1 MKTLPNRPK
10 NHRSTGRI
18 TLNDVAQA
26 AGVSPSTV
34 SRALR
39 GERAVDPD
47 LVERVLAVSDKLG
60 YVPDPAARALASQR
74 SDHVTILIPLLSN
87 TLFVDLLEAAQRTLR
102 AAGFQ
107 TLMGVTHYNASEE
120 EQLLREQL
128 HHRPAGMLIT
138 GLDHSPATQKLMARS
153 NVPCVHLMDLPDE
166 PDLSNLTDKLEA
178 DLGPYCVG
186 FRQTDAGEAMTQH
199 LLALGKKRIVFAA
212 AQLDPR
218 VMQRLQGWRKAL
230 KANHLYDPNL
240 EWLNPAPSSLAL
252 GGLMFE
258 QIMKQSPAVD
268 AIFFCNDDLAQ
279 GALLAAMRLGVS
291 VPGQVAIAGF
301 NDLTGSD
308 QMWPPLTTV
317 RTPRAQVGESAV
329 AMLLQLIQGET
340 PHQPQLDLG
349 FEIIERQ
356 ST

>member
-1 MKTLPNRPK
+1 MTL
-10 NHRSTGRI
+10 H
-18 TLNDVAQA
+18 DVARA

-47 LVERVLAVSDKLG
+47 LVKRVLAVSEQLG

-102 AAGFQ
+102 IAGFQ
-107 TLMGVTHYNASEE
+107 TLMGVTHYNPSEE

-128 HHRPAGMLIT
+128 HHRPAGLLIT
-138 GLDHSPATQKLMARS
+138 GLDHSPATQKLMDRS
-153 NVPCVHLMDLPDE
+153 RVPCVHLMDLPITDPSDSGKE
-166 PDLSNLTDKLEA
+166 NLMPEA
-178 DLGPYCVG
+178 AETGPFCVG
-186 FRQTDAGEAMTQH
+186 FRQTDAGEAMTNY
-199 LLALGKKRIVFAA
+199 LLSKGKTRIVFAA

-218 VMQRLQGWRKAL
+218 VMQRLWGWRKAL
-230 KANHLYDPNL
+230 KQAGLYNTSL
-240 EWLNPAPSSLAL
+240 EWLNPSPSSLVL
-252 GGLMFE
+252 GGQMFE
-258 QIMKQSPAVD
+258 QIMKLSPDID

-279 GALLAAMRLGVS
+279 GALLAAMRMGVP
-291 VPGQVAIAGF
+291 VPSKVAIAGF

-317 RTPRAQVGESAV
+317 KTPRAQVGESA
-329 AMLLQLIQGET
+329 AQMLLQLIRGET
-340 PHQPQLDLG
+340 PEEPQLDLG
-349 FEIIERQ
+349 FEIISRQ
-356 ST
+356 SA

>member
-1 MKTLPNRPK
+1 MTL
-10 NHRSTGRI
+10 H
-18 TLNDVAQA
+18 DVARA

-39 GERAVDPD
+39 GERAVDPE
-47 LVERVLAVSDKLG
+47 LVARVLAVSDQLG
-60 YVPDPAARALASQR
+60 YVPDPAARALASKR

-102 AAGFQ
+102 AAGYQ

-153 NVPCVHLMDLPDE
+153 EVPCVHLMDLPEQADH
-166 PDLSNLTDKLEA
+166 EA
-178 DLGPYCVG
+178 YCVG
-186 FRQTDAGEAMTQH
+186 FRQTDAGERMTQY
-199 LLALGKKRIVFAA
+199 LLSRQKKRIVFAA

-218 VMQRLQGWRKAL
+218 VMQRLLGWRKAL
-230 KANHLYDPNL
+230 KAANLYDPSL
-240 EWLNPAPSSLAL
+240 EWLNPSASSLAL

-279 GALLAAMRLGVS
+279 GALMAAMRLGVS
-291 VPGQVAIAGF
+291 VPQQVAIAGF

-317 RTPRAQVGESAV
+317 RTPRAQVGEA
-329 AMLLQLIQGET
+329 AANMLLQLIQGHKPER
-340 PHQPQLDLG
+340 HQLDLG
-349 FEIIERQ
+349 FEIIARQ
-356 ST
+356 SA